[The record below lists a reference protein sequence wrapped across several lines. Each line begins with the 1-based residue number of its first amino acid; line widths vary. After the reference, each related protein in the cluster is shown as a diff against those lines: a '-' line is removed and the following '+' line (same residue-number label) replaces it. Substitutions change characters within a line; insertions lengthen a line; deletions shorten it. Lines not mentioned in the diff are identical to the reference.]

1 MNIHIMGA
9 SCAGSTTLGNAL
21 GRRLNIPYLDTD
33 DYFWAPSKIP
43 YTIKRAPV
51 ERINMLKNDVEA
63 HTDCIVGGSLV
74 SWGDEWK
81 ELFDLIVFLY
91 IPQDIR
97 LERLKA
103 REFERYG
110 DQIYTD
116 PERIELYRNFM
127 EWAAKYEDRT
137 FTGRNLQLH
146 EDWLNAATGKV
157 VEIRGDTTIEER
169 MQLVLAQ
176 L

>member
-1 MNIHIMGA
+1 MGA

-21 GRRLNIPYLDTD
+21 GRRLNIPYFDTD

-51 ERINMLKNDVEA
+51 EKTNMLKNDVKL

-91 IPQDIR
+91 VPPQIR
-97 LERLKA
+97 IERLKA

-110 DQIYTD
+110 DQIYTV
-116 PERIELYRNFM
+116 PERAELYKLYRM
-127 EWAAKYEDRT
+127 GCK
-137 FTGRNLQLH
+137 
-146 EDWLNAATGKV
+146 
-157 VEIRGDTTIEER
+157 IRGQGLYR
-169 MQLVLAQ
+169 P
-176 L
+176 